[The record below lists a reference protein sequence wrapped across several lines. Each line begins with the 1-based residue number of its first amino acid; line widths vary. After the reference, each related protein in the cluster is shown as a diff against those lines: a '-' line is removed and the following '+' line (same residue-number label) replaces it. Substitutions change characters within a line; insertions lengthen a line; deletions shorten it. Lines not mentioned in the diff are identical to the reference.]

1 MTALLEVT
9 DLRVLLHTGRQPV
22 RAVDG
27 LSLAI
32 HPGETFALLGESG
45 SGKSI
50 TALSIM
56 RLLPDAGEI
65 VHGSVRLN
73 GDELLTLPESAM
85 RKVRGNRIGMIFQEP
100 MLSLNPV
107 MTTGAQIGEVLL
119 QHSGLRGAALQI
131 RILELMR
138 QVGIPDPARR
148 MAEYPFQF
156 SGGMKQ

>member
-32 HPGETFALLGESG
+32 HPGKTFALLGESG

-73 GDELLTLPESAM
+73 GDELLTLPESVM
-85 RKVRGNRIGMIFQEP
+85 RKVRGNRIGMIFSGTDAQPE
-100 MLSLNPV
+100 SGNDHRCTDRRSFYCSTPV
-107 MTTGAQIGEVLL
+107 YV
-119 QHSGLRGAALQI
+119 
-131 RILELMR
+131 
-138 QVGIPDPARR
+138 VRR
-148 MAEYPFQF
+148 YRYAFWNLCV
-156 SGGMKQ
+156 K